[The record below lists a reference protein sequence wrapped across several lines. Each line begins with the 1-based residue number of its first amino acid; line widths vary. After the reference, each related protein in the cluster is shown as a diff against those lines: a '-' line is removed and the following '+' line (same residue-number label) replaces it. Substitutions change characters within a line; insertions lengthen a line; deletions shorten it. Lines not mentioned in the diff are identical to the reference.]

1 MTSISDQNFFK
12 EVDQLMRD
20 EVISLKRF
28 CWKKWAKCKST
39 QSWVAEKGIL
49 YSKGY
54 GNRKK
59 VLLFWVEDLPYLPVY
74 TVGWLKMF

>member
-39 QSWVAEKGIL
+39 QSWVAEKGDF
-49 YSKGY
+49 
-54 GNRKK
+54 
-59 VLLFWVEDLPYLPVY
+59 V
-74 TVGWLKMF
+74 